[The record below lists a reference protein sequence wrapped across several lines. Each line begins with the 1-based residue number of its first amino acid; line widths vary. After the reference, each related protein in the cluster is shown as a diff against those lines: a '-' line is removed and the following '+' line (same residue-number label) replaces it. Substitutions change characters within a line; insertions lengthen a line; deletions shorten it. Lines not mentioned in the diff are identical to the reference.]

1 VLPGKSYHVAASDAE
16 ACAQATLAFMRETSQ
31 KSR

>member
-16 ACAQATLAFMRETSQ
+16 ACAGAVLEFIGR
-31 KSR
+31 K